1 MLFNLLSNATK
12 FNRDGGE
19 ISVRVKSRDDNGIAI
34 VVNDT
39 GCGFVIDETN
49 KTLMPFGRIEDPMTK
64 KTPGTGFLLP
74 IVQALMS
81 LNNGRLGIKSEINL
95 ETNIT
100 LEFLTERSLKKS

>member
-34 VVNDT
+34 VVNNT
-39 GCGFVIDETN
+39 GYGGELDETN
-49 KTLMPFGRIEDPMTK
+49 IALMPFGRIENPMTK
-64 KTPGTGFLLP
+64 KTPGTEFLLP
-74 IVQALMS
+74 IVQAFLS

-100 LEFLTERSLKKS
+100 MEFLTERTLRKS

>member
-39 GCGFVIDETN
+39 GCGFELDETN
-49 KTLMPFGRIEDPMTK
+49 TALMPFRRIENPITK
-64 KTPGTGFLLP
+64 KTPGTGLGLP
-74 IVQALMS
+74 IVQALMT
-81 LNNGRLGIKSEINL
+81 LHNGRLDIKSEIHVG
-95 ETNIT
+95 TTIT
-100 LEFLTERSLKKS
+100 LEFPAERILKKA